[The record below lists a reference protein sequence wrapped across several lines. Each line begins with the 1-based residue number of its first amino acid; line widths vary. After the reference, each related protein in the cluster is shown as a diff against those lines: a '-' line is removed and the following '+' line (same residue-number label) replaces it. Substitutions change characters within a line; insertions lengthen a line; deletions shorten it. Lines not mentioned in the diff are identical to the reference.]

1 MKTATLILAAL
12 AASIALA
19 KTEVF
24 RLERDTETGAL
35 ALVGVDN
42 VRRAVEIVPVMPDGP
57 RFVSI
62 DEDEYAMLTGNVA
75 KVWAALNST
84 DDGRVKLHGKRVLT
98 EILTNEATKVTHY
111 ADGYRFAE
119 KMPKRTPPRPPA
131 AVPRTPKARPEPT
144 RPANV
149 SPRAWEMRKRLAERK
164 AGKVREVNVVHDA
177 TTGTDKEVK

>member
-1 MKTATLILAAL
+1 MKTATLILAVL

-19 KTEVF
+19 NTEVF

-42 VRRAVEIVPVMPDGP
+42 VRRAVQLVAP
-57 RFVSI
+57 
-62 DEDEYAMLTGNVA
+62 DEYAMLTGNVA

-131 AVPRTPKARPEPT
+131 AEPRRPKARPEPT

>member
-12 AASIALA
+12 AASIAMA

-42 VRRAVEIVPVMPDGP
+42 VRRAVQLVAP
-57 RFVSI
+57 
-62 DEDEYAMLTGNVA
+62 DEYAMLTGNVA

-131 AVPRTPKARPEPT
+131 AEPRRPKARPEPT